1 MSIIHDLL
9 QVSEDVQEEVPEVAK
24 ALEPNVPDGGS
35 DPVSWDDS
43 VDANEALLEFLFRP
57 L

>member
-9 QVSEDVQEEVPEVAK
+9 QVSEDEQEEVPEVAK
-24 ALEPNVPDGGS
+24 DLEPNVPDGGS
-35 DPVSWDDS
+35 DAVSWDNS
-43 VDANEALLEFLFRP
+43 VDANEALLESLFHR